1 MQSLFLIFTVFIA
14 AITCNN
20 TSYGQQST
28 PIDSEILFV
37 RRIAPLLREKCLGC
51 HGNNPQEIEGSL
63 DVRSLAGL
71 FAGGDSSEPS
81 IVTGKP
87 DKSPLYLAA
96 TRNSDDWS
104 EMPPKEAEQ
113 LSAEQLTWL
122 REWITSGAQWP
133 SKPQQ
138 ETIQKKF
145 AEAWSLEDG
154 IPVGTSGGLS
164 PEWTDRK
171 YDPAGLWAYQPV
183 TKVAIKGTRNP
194 IDVLIEQ
201 ELPTG
206 LTLAP
211 RADRRTLIRRATFDL
226 TGLPPLP
233 QEVEAFVNDASRPFI
248 SFTPLRRANGTTLVG
263 CRPLCRFIR
272 FCE

>member
-28 PIDSEILFV
+28 RIDSEILFV

-51 HGNNPQEIEGSL
+51 HGNNPQEIEGS
-63 DVRSLAGL
+63 

-113 LSAEQLTWL
+113 LSA
-122 REWITSGAQWP
+122 
-133 SKPQQ
+133 
-138 ETIQKKF
+138 
-145 AEAWSLEDG
+145 
-154 IPVGTSGGLS
+154 
-164 PEWTDRK
+164 
-171 YDPAGLWAYQPV
+171 
-183 TKVAIKGTRNP
+183 
-194 IDVLIEQ
+194 
-201 ELPTG
+201 
-206 LTLAP
+206 
-211 RADRRTLIRRATFDL
+211 
-226 TGLPPLP
+226 
-233 QEVEAFVNDASRPFI
+233 
-248 SFTPLRRANGTTLVG
+248 
-263 CRPLCRFIR
+263 
-272 FCE
+272 